1 MANNT
6 VSIASKLPK
15 QGTTIF
21 TVMSALAKEQG
32 AVNLAQ
38 GFPDF
43 ECPPALV
50 DLVTGAMKNHHN
62 QYAPMPGVL
71 ALREKIAEKTFGLYS
86 HEYHPDTEITIT
98 PGATLA
104 LWAAITAVVRE
115 GDEVI
120 VIEPAYDSYVPA
132 ILVNGGRPVFTS
144 MKFPEYRIDWEE
156 VKKLVTFKTR
166 MIIINTPHNPTGTVM
181 SSADMEKLQKITEG
195 TDIII
200 VSDEV
205 YEHILFDGRE
215 HQSVARYP
223 KLAARSFIISSF
235 GKTFH
240 TTGWKIGYCLAPAPL
255 MAEFRKIYQF
265 MAFSTN
271 TPMQYAIAEFLNND
285 AAWREVSEFYQ
296 QKRNL
301 FTGLLKSSKFK
312 LYPCCGSYF
321 QLAGYDKISNEK
333 DTEFAIRL
341 TKEHKI
347 ASIPVSVFTS
357 HNEDNKVLRFCFA
370 KTEDTLEKA
379 AEILCSIRGKY

>member
-21 TVMSALAKEQG
+21 TVMSALAKEHG
-32 AVNLAQ
+32 AINMAQ

-43 ECPPALV
+43 ECPPALI
-50 DLVTGAMKNHHN
+50 DMVTAAMKNHHN

-86 HEYHPDTEITIT
+86 HEYHPDTEITVT
-98 PGATLA
+98 PGATMA

-144 MKFPEYRIDWEE
+144 LKFPEYRVDWEE

-166 MIIINTPHNPTGTVM
+166 MIIINTPHNPTGTVL
-181 SSADMEKLQKITEG
+181 SSADMEKLQKLTDG
-195 TDIII
+195 TDI
-200 VSDEV
+200 VVLSDEV
-205 YEHILFDGRE
+205 YEHIIYDGLE

-223 KLAARSFIISSF
+223 KLASRSFIISSF

-240 TTGWKIGYCLAPAPL
+240 TTGWKVGYCLAPAPL

-285 AAWREVSEFYQ
+285 AAWKEVAGFYQ
-296 QKRNL
+296 QKRDL
-301 FTGLLKSSKFK
+301 FSSLLKTSKFK
-312 LYPCCGSYF
+312 LYPCTGSYF

-333 DTEFAIRL
+333 DTEFAVRL

-357 HNEDNKVLRFCFA
+357 HSEDNKVLRFCFA
-370 KTEDTLEKA
+370 KTEETLEKA
-379 AEILCSIRGKY
+379 AEILCSITG